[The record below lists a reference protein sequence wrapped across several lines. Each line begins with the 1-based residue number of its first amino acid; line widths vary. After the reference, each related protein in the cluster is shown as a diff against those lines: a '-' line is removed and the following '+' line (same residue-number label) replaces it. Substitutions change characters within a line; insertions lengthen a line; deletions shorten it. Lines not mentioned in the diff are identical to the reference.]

1 MLSDIWSKG
10 NAPSMNELNVLILDQ
25 EVKVVQNNKE
35 WTEKRSF
42 NIIT

>member
-1 MLSDIWSKG
+1 
-10 NAPSMNELNVLILDQ
+10 MNELNVLILDQ